1 MRVHVV
7 IGTCRMREAAQRL
20 LEAVWRQNRIACR
33 IVRRSDTKWEVWS

>member
-20 LEAVWRQNRIACR
+20 LEAVWCDLCVTEVRLCR
-33 IVRRSDTKWEVWS
+33 RYER